1 MSASPQI
8 RQTFRVGRQP
18 YPWAGPV
25 SASTALAT
33 ASTFPQ
39 VEAASSQ
46 AARESTRVWLDRVVI
61 GLNLCPFAKAVQS
74 KAQIRYVVSEARD
87 VSALREDLT
96 RELLALDSSDPEQ
109 IDTTLLIHPYVLG
122 DFLDYNDF
130 LDEAEAVL
138 ESLDLVGELQ
148 IATFHPQ
155 YQFAGSEPDDISNYS
170 NRSPYPMLH
179 LLREASITRAL
190 ESFADPSRIFE
201 GNIERLK
208 ALGHDGLRRVAEG
221 TKEP

>member
-1 MSASPQI
+1 MEP
-8 RQTFRVGRQP
+8 
-18 YPWAGPV
+18 
-25 SASTALAT
+25 
-33 ASTFPQ
+33 
-39 VEAASSQ
+39 ASSQ
-46 AARESTRVWLDRVVI
+46 AVRESTRTWLERVVI

-74 KAQIRYVVSEARD
+74 KDQIRYVVSEATETA
-87 VSALREDLT
+87 ALREDLR
-96 RELLALDSSDPEQ
+96 RELLALSASDPEQ

-122 DFLDYNDF
+122 DFLEYNDF

-138 ESLDLVGELQ
+138 DSLELVGEIQ
-148 IATFHPQ
+148 IATFHPE
-155 YQFAGSEPDDISNYS
+155 YQFAGSAPDDIANYS

-208 ALGHDGLRRVAEG
+208 ALGHDGLSRVAEG
-221 TKEP
+221 KKEP